1 MVVAT
6 VHPHQGP
13 GRDSQ
18 LHCDPPLHKLLLQ
31 LGNHSRNSAYAA
43 HFLCFFAENRSN
55 RHRTGRRCY
64 MIALVCGKCF
74 PFYPA
79 TGNTYAH
86 SPPSES
92 IPSSRPWRCSY
103 CCSLPPNPKPTSSR
117 PKQRRSYRPLRSG
130 EIPVWRDPCIF
141 VFALPLLVLFCP
153 ALHRH
158 FDRSCSWSHREQHSG
173 ETRFSTHTASQP
185 KSRCL
190 PNLSASL

>member
-1 MVVAT
+1 MAT

-103 CCSLPPNPKPTSSR
+103 CSLSR
-117 PKQRRSYRPLRSG
+117 PTQNQRHSIGATTVLIVRCAAKRSLYG
-130 EIPVWRDPCIF
+130 EIPVFSSLP
-141 VFALPLLVLFCP
+141 LPLLVLFCP
-153 ALHRH
+153 P
-158 FDRSCSWSHREQHSG
+158 C
-173 ETRFSTHTASQP
+173 TVISTEAAHGPIVS
-185 KSRCL
+185 
-190 PNLSASL
+190 SAAE